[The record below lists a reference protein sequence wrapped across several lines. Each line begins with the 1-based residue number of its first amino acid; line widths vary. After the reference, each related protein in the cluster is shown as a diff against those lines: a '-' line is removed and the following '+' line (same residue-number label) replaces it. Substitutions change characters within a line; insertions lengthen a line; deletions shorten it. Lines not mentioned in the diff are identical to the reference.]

1 MLYVLAWAIS
11 LTLGVMAKPAILSII
26 IGGAIS
32 IFALASR
39 NLPTIR
45 GRLHTLGVVKF
56 VPIFLTIFLFAC
68 VWSAI
73 LYGIG
78 RLFS

>member
-1 MLYVLAWAIS
+1 MLYVVAWAIA

-26 IGGAIS
+26 VGGAIS
-32 IFALASR
+32 TFAFSSR

-45 GRLHTLGVVKF
+45 GKIHTLGIVKF
-56 VPIFLTIFLFAC
+56 VPIFLTMFLFAC
-68 VWSAI
+68 MWSAI